1 MEQVLHQILQE
12 LQSLKGEIQKL
23 NQNQLLIDKNQQQ
36 MALQIH
42 SIYQSIVRLE
52 DGQPKDI
59 FAFLERIHNNFVDK
73 DAEIAAL
80 NKRVF
85 RLESDFEKYNRQ

>member
-1 MEQVLHQILQE
+1 MEQVLHQILHE
-12 LQSLKGEIQKL
+12 LHSLKREVQKL
-23 NQNQLLIDKNQQQ
+23 NQNQLLLDKNQQQ
-36 MALQIH
+36 MAIQIY

-85 RLESDFEKYNRQ
+85 RLKI

>member
-1 MEQVLHQILQE
+1 MEQVLHQIPQE
-12 LQSLKGEIQKL
+12 LQSLKGEVQKL
-23 NQNQLLIDKNQQQ
+23 NQNQLLLGKNQQQ

-42 SIYQSIVRLE
+42 SIYQSVVRLE

-73 DAEIAAL
+73 DAEISSL
-80 NKRVF
+80 NKQSFV
-85 RLESDFEKYNRQ
+85 